1 MVPLEGMSG
10 TTCMCYIHVV
20 CTYYVCMYVC
30 MYVMYVQKVHIH
42 GTHDIHD
49 IEHGRRYL
57 KVHIHDIIY
66 THTEHGPKKVERK

>member
-1 MVPLEGMSG
+1 
-10 TTCMCYIHVV
+10 
-20 CTYYVCMYVC
+20 MYVC